1 MAEDSI
7 VRVSSSDETPVA
19 NDASQTRQRK
29 KRKWDQPAESLMAV
43 PGVLPLSNAVP
54 LGGVAFQGVAPV
66 ISGAL
71 LTNPLA
77 ASAQLQQH
85 TTAATVAA
93 QKLNQQKIQD
103 ELIIAREI
111 VINDAES
118 SIRYK
123 LTKRQ
128 TQEEIQRCTGAI
140 VITRGKYRLPNAP
153 PDGEKPLYLH
163 ISAGAQIKETAE
175 RILAVDRAA
184 AMIEEMLKQG
194 ENSQSISTSSP
205 SALVNGLKMPST
217 CVFLGFDADPSL
229 NIVARIRGPNDQYIN
244 HIMNETG
251 ATVVLRGRGSG
262 NNECL
267 NGEDGQQPLHL
278 FLSSYNAKSLE
289 DARFLA
295 ENLLDTISME
305 CGALRVSSC
314 KVYSAV
320 PPPQQV
326 YTAVPPPQQ
335 VYSAVP
341 PPQQVYSVPSLSKQI
356 TTAISPPQQ
365 VYSAVPPPQQLLTG
379 VQSSGIEPEAGTSLI
394 TSSISA
400 AVALT
405 PVPPASLVGAAG
417 VAASLTLG
425 TTLQSTGHLSSGPQ
439 ANMIG
444 YTPPLVSAGTSYIG
458 YGGIYPQA
466 TPLQQVALALRHS
479 PPVASTVAPTTSA
492 SSRESRST
500 SSSDLEKE
508 KRPPQKRKFQELPV
522 GSKGTTRFNQVF
534 SLTFYEAKSLTLD
547 LSVGPLSHEKEVR
560 RKDPWSETLL
570 EEDLNH
576 EQRTQAICDD
586 VWRRGWPRDHWGWVA
601 LLEALLTL
609 LSPDETAAALQQM
622 AVDGGGDAGDSG
634 EKSRKPNEQSDGL
647 VVRNISTMPAPKKL
661 VRRSSNGM
669 PPPLPITMPPPPP
682 KFCDT
687 PEVKVQDKNKTLL
700 KTKSD
705 AVPDTLVK
713 LMEYGEE
720 DDDLDD
726 SSEESLPHAT
736 QAIGVQKPFWA
747 L

>member
-1 MAEDSI
+1 MTEDSS
-7 VRVSSSDETPVA
+7 VRVSSSDKTSAA

-29 KRKWDQPAESLMAV
+29 KRKWDQPAESLMPVGMAV
-43 PGVLPLSNAVP
+43 PGALPLSNAVS
-54 LGGVAFQGVAPV
+54 LGGVAFPAMAPM

-71 LTNPLA
+71 LRNPLA
-77 ASAQLQQH
+77 ASSQLPQH
-85 TTAATVAA
+85 TVAAAVAA

-118 SIRYK
+118 SVRYK

-153 PDGEKPLYLH
+153 HDGGKPLYLH
-163 ISAGAQIKETAE
+163 ISAGAHIKETAE

-184 AMIEEMLKQG
+184 AMIEEMLKQ
-194 ENSQSISTSSP
+194 EQNSQSISSASP
-205 SALVNGLKMPST
+205 SALVNILKMLST

-278 FLSSYNAKSLE
+278 FLSSNNAKSLE
-289 DARFLA
+289 DAKLLA
-295 ENLLDTISME
+295 ENLLDTICTE

-335 VYSAVP
+335 VYSG
-341 PPQQVYSVPSLSKQI
+341 PSLLKQI
-356 TTAISPPQQ
+356 PTAISPPQQ

-379 VQSSGIEPEAGTSLI
+379 VQSSGIDLEA
-394 TSSISA
+394 
-400 AVALT
+400 V
-405 PVPPASLVGAAG
+405 
-417 VAASLTLG
+417 
-425 TTLQSTGHLSSGPQ
+425 SG
-439 ANMIG
+439 
-444 YTPPLVSAGTSYIG
+444 GTSYIG
-458 YGGIYPQA
+458 YGGLYPQA

-479 PPVASTVAPTTSA
+479 PPVTSTDAPTTSA
-492 SSRESRST
+492 SNGESRPT

-508 KRPPQKRKFQELPV
+508 KRPPQRRKFQELPV
-522 GSKGTTRFNQVF
+522 GSKGTTKLNQG
-534 SLTFYEAKSLTLD
+534 LQ
-547 LSVGPLSHEKEVR
+547 PL
-560 RKDPWSETLL
+560 
-570 EEDLNH
+570 
-576 EQRTQAICDD
+576 
-586 VWRRGWPRDHWGWVA
+586 
-601 LLEALLTL
+601 
-609 LSPDETAAALQQM
+609 
-622 AVDGGGDAGDSG
+622 
-634 EKSRKPNEQSDGL
+634 KPYEQSDGL
-647 VVRNISTMPAPKKL
+647 VVRNILTMPAPKKL
-661 VRRSSNGM
+661 VPPSSNGM
-669 PPPLPITMPPPPP
+669 PPPLLRTMPPPPP
-682 KFCDT
+682 PKFSD
-687 PEVKVQDKNKTLL
+687 PFEVKVHNKNKTLL

-705 AVPDTLVK
+705 AVPDTLVN

-720 DDDLDD
+720 DDDDIDD
-726 SSEESLPHAT
+726 SSEESLPHDTRAT
-736 QAIGVQKPFWA
+736 GVQKPFWA